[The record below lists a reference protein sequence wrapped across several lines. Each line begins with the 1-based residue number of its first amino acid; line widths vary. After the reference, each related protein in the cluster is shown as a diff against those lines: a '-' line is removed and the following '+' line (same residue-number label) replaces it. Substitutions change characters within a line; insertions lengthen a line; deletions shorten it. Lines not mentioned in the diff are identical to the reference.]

1 MTCNVLYRF
10 PVNCKTAFMKRG
22 FWFFGRFCFPVLFA
36 FLFAGCMKDRIT
48 KTYQIR
54 TPVYES
60 LSKYR
65 EGIKSQPPAGISI
78 TGKITVAGKY
88 IYLSEPYKG
97 IHVVDNSNPSRPVNV
112 SFINIPGNEDMAVR
126 GNTLY
131 ADAYGDL
138 VTFDISDPLHVVAK
152 NFTTNAFPDHSIYFA
167 GDALNRG
174 TMPDPD
180 SINVI
185 IGWTTRDT
193 TVNYDPGSN
202 VYPVFYAGCAY
213 CASVASNMSASADVK
228 GNPVGTNGSMARFSI
243 INNYLYTVGNNNLS
257 AFDISE
263 PFTPA
268 YTSSVLVD
276 WHVETIYPLKDK
288 LFVGTNNGM
297 YMYDVLNSPDK
308 PSLIGSF
315 THVRACDPVIAD
327 GDYAYVTLN
336 DSSAC
341 LGSNNQLQIV
351 DIKDLGNAYLVRT
364 YLLTHP
370 MGLSKDGNNLFVC
383 DSRDGLKIFNA
394 SDVNNL
400 QLIKQLKDAVVYD
413 VIAENGLAIVV
424 AADGLYQYDY
434 SDPGNIH
441 LISKL

>member
-1 MTCNVLYRF
+1 
-10 PVNCKTAFMKRG
+10 MKRG
-22 FWFFGRFCFPVLFA
+22 FWRLTNRCLPGFLV
-36 FLFAGCMKDRIT
+36 FLFMGCMKDKVT

-65 EGIKSQPPAGISI
+65 EGIKSQPPVDFSV
-78 TGKITVAGKY
+78 TGKITVAAKY

-97 IHVVDNSNPSRPVNV
+97 IHVIDNSNPSHPVNV

-152 NFTTNAFPDHSIYFA
+152 NFATNAFPDHSIYNIYYTGA
-167 GDALNRG
+167 GYNPG
-174 TMPDPD
+174 TMPSPD

-185 IGWTTRDT
+185 VGWNTKDT
-193 TVNYDPGSN
+193 TVAYDPGN
-202 VYPVFYAGCAY
+202 IGYPVLYAGCAY

-228 GNPVGTNGSMARFSI
+228 GNPLGTNGSMARFSI
-243 INNYLYTVGNNNLS
+243 INNFLYTVGNNNLS

-263 PFTPA
+263 PFSPA
-268 YTSSVLVD
+268 YASSVLVD

-370 MGLSKDGNNLFVC
+370 MGLSKDGDNLFVC

-413 VIAENGLAIVV
+413 VVAENGLAIVV